1 MKFNYCRLRKRVSEI
16 FGMQKDFARTV
27 GMSEHT
33 ASLKLSGK
41 IEWRQSEI
49 IKAAE
54 ALKIE
59 EDEIVKY
66 FFERI

>member
-1 MKFNYCRLRKRVSEI
+1 MKFNYCRLRERVSEK
-16 FGMQKDFARTV
+16 FGTQKDFAKAV

-33 ASLKLSGK
+33 TSLKLSGK

-59 EDEIVKY
+59 ENEIVKY